1 MKQLIF
7 IVTAALLAAGTCNRT
22 NAQNMDGTKKI
33 SAFSVGDKLPETF
46 LKYFI
51 GQAYLARLTQNGRLN
66 SPISSVTFD
75 PGCRNNRRS
84 HTGSQILVAVGGRGY
99 YQASAVKNRA
109 DLFSGGESEL
119 AATDPELIENF
130 DNFALPEVPDYGNL
144 DAKTRMMCVLASCI
158 AGAAQTEFR
167 TILEGALNVGVTSVE
182 AKESVYRAVP
192 YVGYPRTLN
201 AIACL
206 NEVVPENE

>member
-46 LKYFI
+46 SKYFI

-66 SPISSVTFD
+66 CPISNVTFD

-84 HTGSQILVAVGGRGY
+84 HTGGQILVAVGGRGY
-99 YQASAVKNRA
+99 YQAAAVKNRA
-109 DLFSGGESEL
+109 DLFSGSESEL

-130 DNFALPEVPDYGNL
+130 DNFALPEVSDYDNL

-167 TILEGALNVGVTSVE
+167 TILEGALNAGVTSVE
-182 AKESVYRAVP
+182 AKEAVYRAVP
-192 YVGYPRTLN
+192 YVDYPRTLN

>member
-1 MKQLIF
+1 M
-7 IVTAALLAAGTCNRT
+7 
-22 NAQNMDGTKKI
+22 
-33 SAFSVGDKLPETF
+33 
-46 LKYFI
+46 
-51 GQAYLARLTQNGRLN
+51 
-66 SPISSVTFD
+66 
-75 PGCRNNRRS
+75 
-84 HTGSQILVAVGGRGY
+84 
-99 YQASAVKNRA
+99 KNRA

-130 DNFALPEVPDYGNL
+130 DNFALPEVPDYDNL

-167 TILEGALNVGVTSVE
+167 TILEGALNAGVTSVE
-182 AKESVYRAVP
+182 AKEAVYRAVP

>member
-46 LKYFI
+46 SKYFI

-66 SPISSVTFD
+66 CPISNDTFD
-75 PGCRNNRRS
+75 PGCRNNRHS
-84 HTGSQILVAVGGRGY
+84 HTGSQILVAVGGRRH
-99 YQASAVKNRA
+99 YQAAAVKNHA

-130 DNFALPEVPDYGNL
+130 DNFALPEVPDYGNP
-144 DAKTRMMCVLASCI
+144 DVKTRMICVLASCI

-167 TILEGALNVGVTSVE
+167 TILEGALNAGVTSVE
-182 AKESVYRAVP
+182 TKEAVYRAVP

>member
-46 LKYFI
+46 SKYFI

-84 HTGSQILVAVGGRGY
+84 HTGSQILVAVGGRRY
-99 YQASAVKNRA
+99 YRASAVKNRA

-130 DNFALPEVPDYGNL
+130 DNFALPEVPDYGNP
-144 DAKTRMMCVLASCI
+144 DVKTRMICVLASCI

-167 TILEGALNVGVTSVE
+167 TILEGALNAGVTSVE
-182 AKESVYRAVP
+182 AKEAVYRAVP
-192 YVGYPRTLN
+192 YVDYPRTLN